1 MAPTIGNQ
9 DSGEEQD
16 RNAGKIGGKIE
27 NNGLKSENVGG
38 KIEKDRSKST
48 TIGGK
53 MEKNGSKSETIGG
66 KHETNWSK
74 RERVRGKL
82 EKNGPVRWASMA
94 LCWGGRCL
102 LNKYVFFRNILH
114 GNFENAYTYIYNFAE
129 NAQVYGKQSF
139 PYKVISLH
147 NITLNP
153 IYICPHIYG
162 IIIFVVLHC
171 GNKKVAAN
179 YSARLWHSQADG
191 KVTNLMFCFWEEFIR
206 GS

>member
-16 RNAGKIGGKIE
+16 RNARKIGGEIE

-102 LNKYVFFRNILH
+102 LNKYFFLQKYPSRQL
-114 GNFENAYTYIYNFAE
+114 
-129 NAQVYGKQSF
+129 
-139 PYKVISLH
+139 
-147 NITLNP
+147 
-153 IYICPHIYG
+153 
-162 IIIFVVLHC
+162 
-171 GNKKVAAN
+171 
-179 YSARLWHSQADG
+179 
-191 KVTNLMFCFWEEFIR
+191 
-206 GS
+206 